1 MYLQFK
7 SIQLH
12 NNNQFIHPNYGAR
25 HWCTLVQMKGTPV
38 VASTLDLM
46 VLAAK
51 SCAKGALALA
61 LGESKVAM
69 EILEL

>member
-1 MYLQFK
+1 MVHV
-7 SIQLH
+7 I
-12 NNNQFIHPNYGAR
+12 GAR